1 MPIDREKLLRGIERC
16 EAAMRDVRLSHET
29 KMLAKKARD
38 HADMALMW
46 DEVRAIRAAKDAKL

>member
-1 MPIDREKLLRGIERC
+1 
-16 EAAMRDVRLSHET
+16 MRDVRLSHET